1 MTEHKNMLVQTLVKF
16 SALNIGFASSCPT
29 ATDKKFHTA
38 LSSINLR
45 WQHLELVSQR
55 ISEDAELLAKTRKGN
70 LNSKS
75 SELLLAAPTLD
86 IETFYVVVRS
96 LMEDVAVLT
105 PYFYPK
111 ASKKPKSFSF
121 NQQIE
126 WYKNHPDFDPL
137 MTEYLKNNLGWFGE
151 LKSVRDD
158 LLHSQAMVL
167 PDNTGPE
174 DEHGKLRVRFDIIK
188 DFDSKL
194 GMLDLM
200 TKLRTTLRN
209 LLGFLDF
216 YSGHFKN
223 RIPNDWPCYK
233 DLGGANPKGGV
244 QGLELLKRW
253 SEETKSSSK

>member
-1 MTEHKNMLVQTLVKF
+1 MAEQENLLVQTLVKF
-16 SALNIGFASSCPT
+16 SDLTISFESSCQT
-29 ATDKKFHTA
+29 GIDKNFQMA
-38 LSSINLR
+38 LSSINQR
-45 WQHLELVSQR
+45 WRHLELVSQR
-55 ISEDAELLAKTRKGN
+55 ISQDAGLLVKAREGKLDPETI
-70 LNSKS
+70 
-75 SELLLAAPTLD
+75 EFLLAAPALD

-111 ASKKPKSFSF
+111 ASKRPKSFSF

-167 PDNTGPE
+167 PDNTGSE
-174 DEHGKLRVRFDIIK
+174 DKHGKLRIRFDIIK